1 MPVLRARQCQRILQQ
16 LASVPSGASRSGSMY
31 TFTLPCAK
39 QSPVQPTRR
48 YGQRVFPNHDR
59 STTTSISCL
68 NFFVQIDGVVERA
81 YFAVD
86 THAAKALSPKIL
98 EQFCVLA
105 FAPAHHRCQHKR
117 TTTLSRCQDLIGD
130 LVGGLALDNATAL
143 GTVRR
148 AHACKKQA
156 KVVIN
161 LSYSTHRRARILG
174 RRLLIDRDG
183 RRKAVD
189 QSRSGLSIWPKNWR
203 A

>member
-1 MPVLRARQCQRILQQ
+1 MFRARQCQRILQQ
-16 LASVPSGASRSGSMY
+16 LALGSLGSVAVGQHVHVHVTVRQ
-31 TFTLPCAK
+31 C
-39 QSPVQPTRR
+39 RR
-48 YGQRVFPNHDR
+48 LLNRLGNTAQRVFPNHDAVDYDLD
-59 STTTSISCL
+59 IVL
-68 NFFVQIDGVVERA
+68 ELFVQIDGVVERA

-189 QSRSGLSIWPKNWR
+189 RVQIGLVHL

>member
-1 MPVLRARQCQRILQQ
+1 MCQ
-16 LASVPSGASRSGSMY
+16 GSRLFNRLGD
-31 TFTLPCAK
+31 TA
-39 QSPVQPTRR
+39 
-48 YGQRVFPNHDR
+48 QRVFPNHDAVDYDLD
-59 STTTSISCL
+59 IVL
-68 NFFVQIDGVVERA
+68 ELFVQIDGVVERA

-86 THAAKALSPKIL
+86 THAAKALSSKIL
-98 EQFCVLA
+98 EQFCVFA

-117 TTTLSRCQDLIGD
+117 TTTLPRRQDLIGD

-174 RRLLIDRDG
+174 RRFLIDRNSW
-183 RRKAVD
+183 RKAVD
-189 QSRSGLSIWPKNWR
+189 RVQIGLVHLAQKLASIARQTLNITALALGIDRVKR
-203 A
+203 Q